1 MRKLL
6 LLAAIATA
14 TMAQSS
20 LPETTVI
27 KDPAGHTIS
36 TVTTWGAT
44 SVFRNAA
51 GELTGSSKIA
61 DGKITTY
68 YDPSGVITGTA
79 TTTGNVTTM
88 YNAEG
93 AITGTRTREG
103 NVTVIRNAAGEVIGK
118 SERP

>member
-20 LPETTVI
+20 LPQTTVI
-27 KDPAGHTIS
+27 KDPAGHSIG

-44 SVFRNAA
+44 SVLPNASS
-51 GELTGSSKIA
+51 ELTVSYKIA
-61 DGKITTY
+61 DGKITY
-68 YDPSGVITGTA
+68 YDPSGVNTGTA
-79 TTTGNVTTM
+79 TTAGNVTTM

-93 AITGTRTREG
+93 AITGTRTHEG
-103 NVTVIRNAAGEVIGK
+103 NATVIRNAAGEVIGK
-118 SERP
+118 SERQ